1 MENEKEVLEGESIKS
16 CKAEEQLKNA
26 KGSLCAHWR
35 GRCTC
40 TLCTNK
46 KPVSKILRCCNVTI
60 TKRTMSRQGS
70 PRVSEHDE
78 NNGCRF
84 SSVCPVSPSPLSHCL
99 PLSLSALIPI
109 VHFYFSCPSFLTSFP
124 LFGTKHK
131 NRRPKSSD
139 QGETLFLS

>member
-1 MENEKEVLEGESIKS
+1 MENEKEVVEGESIKS

-46 KPVSKILRCCNVTI
+46 KPVSKILRCCKVTI

-78 NNGCRF
+78 NNGCRL

-99 PLSLSALIPI
+99 PLSL
-109 VHFYFSCPSFLTSFP
+109 CPDPYSSFL
-124 LFGTKHK
+124 
-131 NRRPKSSD
+131 
-139 QGETLFLS
+139 LFLPLLPDFVPPVRNETQKPTT